1 MGIVPFSGELREG
14 ATSNGVNRNS
24 LSAYAA
30 AEFQKSLKSYASQ
43 FHVNEEKAEVVE
55 RFIKSKRRILNLT
68 QEYIESFDSYDEAY
82 GETMNSMNPNT
93 GLDC

>member
-1 MGIVPFSGELREG
+1 MADQNIPNDELSRASQLQEKI
-14 ATSNGVNRNS
+14 AKQQQEINNNF
-24 LSAYAA
+24 AKA
-30 AEFQKSLKSYASQ
+30 KSYASQ